1 MKFRLRN
8 MNVRV
13 AFTFKKKPVTIDAVQ
28 IPAEEYVDTLE
39 GRMRGNPGDW
49 KVTGV
54 EGEQY
59 FVAKDIF
66 AKTYEPIDAESQQ
79 AWAAAYGG
87 SGGICTEPGGGII
100 PRPPSKMPPV

>member
-1 MKFRLRN
+1 MLTFRYAQ

-13 AFTFKKKPVTIDAVQ
+13 AMTFRKKPVEIQAVQ
-28 IPAEEYVDTLE
+28 IEKEEYVDTLE

-59 FVAKDIF
+59 FVAKNIF
-66 AKTYEPIDAESQQ
+66 KKTFEPVGEESQE
-79 AWAAAYGG
+79 AWDNAYG
-87 SGGICTEPGGGII
+87 
-100 PRPPSKMPPV
+100 

>member
-1 MKFRLRN
+1 MSTFRYRH

-13 AFTFKKKPVTIDAVQ
+13 ALTFRKKPVEIDAVQ
-28 IPAEEYVDTLE
+28 IDEEEYVDTLE

-59 FVAKDIF
+59 FVAQKIF
-66 AKTYEPIDAESQQ
+66 PKTFEPVGEESQE
-79 AWAAAYGG
+79 AWDNAYG
-87 SGGICTEPGGGII
+87 
-100 PRPPSKMPPV
+100 